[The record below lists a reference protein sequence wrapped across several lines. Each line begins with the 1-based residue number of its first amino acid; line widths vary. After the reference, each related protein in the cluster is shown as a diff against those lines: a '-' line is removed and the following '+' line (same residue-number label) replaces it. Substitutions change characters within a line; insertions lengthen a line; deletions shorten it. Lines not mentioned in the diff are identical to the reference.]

1 MVSSVVSSTVE
12 AAVVVVEDVEA
23 GVTVGVEDD
32 EAEAAVD
39 VEVAAAEAADEAEAL
54 AHVVCVVGLVVKAV
68 TVKAG
73 VSPTAQTQHGSPKA
87 SPLVMDEL
95 GNVVLQ
101 KSAVQVALM
110 PSKAVPNAV

>member
-1 MVSSVVSSTVE
+1 MAE
-12 AAVVVVEDVEA
+12 AADEVVVDVDVEA

-32 EAEAAVD
+32 EAEVAEVAEAADDVVAAV
-39 VEVAAAEAADEAEAL
+39 EAADEAEAL

-87 SPLVMDEL
+87 SPLVIDEE
-95 GNVVLQ
+95 GNVVWQ
-101 KSAVQVALM
+101 KSVVQVALT
-110 PSKAVPNAV
+110 PSKAVPKSV